1 MPTYGEAQAQ
11 MDRSIEALRREFNS
25 VRTGKASPA
34 LLDMVRVDAYGSKM
48 PLNQVAS
55 VSTPEPRMLIVQP
68 WDKGLMGD
76 IEKAIRNSELG
87 LNPSNDG
94 NVIRVPVPALNEERR
109 REMVRMLHKIAE
121 EGRIA
126 VRHARQEA
134 NKEIKRLQGEHEI
147 SEDDAHREMVRM
159 LHKIAEEG
167 RIAVR
172 HARQEANK
180 EIKRLQ
186 GEHEISEDDAHREM
200 DRIQKLTD
208 EHIARIET
216 LLKAK
221 EEEVMEV

>member
-34 LLDMVRVDAYGSKM
+34 LLDTVRVDAYGSKM

-68 WDKGLMGD
+68 WDKGLLND

-87 LNPSNDG
+87 LNPANDG
-94 NVIRVPVPALNEERR
+94 NIIRVPIPALNEERR
-109 REMVRMLHKIAE
+109 REMVKLLHRIGE
-121 EGRIA
+121 DGRIA

-134 NKEIKRLQGEHEI
+134 NKEIKRMQTEHEI
-147 SEDDAHREMVRM
+147 SEDDAR
-159 LHKIAEEG
+159 
-167 RIAVR
+167 
-172 HARQEANK
+172 
-180 EIKRLQ
+180 
-186 GEHEISEDDAHREM
+186 REM

-208 EHIARIET
+208 EHIAKIDV